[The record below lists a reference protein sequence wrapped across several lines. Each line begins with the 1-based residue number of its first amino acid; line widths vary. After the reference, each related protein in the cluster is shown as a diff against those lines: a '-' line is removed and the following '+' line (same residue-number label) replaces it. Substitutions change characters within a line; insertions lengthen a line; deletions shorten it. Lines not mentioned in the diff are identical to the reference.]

1 MGAQTMDQIRA
12 QAEAWLSDAYD
23 EETRKKVQ
31 YLLDNDPQ
39 ELKESFYTNVAFGT
53 GGMRGIMGVG
63 TNRINKY
70 TIGKATQGL
79 AETLKESHG
88 DNIAVAIA
96 HDCRNNSDVF
106 ARVAANVLS
115 ANGIKVFLFKAL
127 RPTPELSFA
136 VRHYACKAGIVVTAS
151 HNPKEYNGYKVYG
164 DDGCQI
170 VSPVDQILLDKV
182 KAMSVSDVNFEANE
196 ALIESLGEETDA
208 IYIDRLKTLSLSP
221 EAIARQKNT
230 KIVYTALHGT
240 GAILVPRALKA
251 YGFENVSTVAAQD
264 EISGDFPTVISPNPE
279 EPAALEMAIAQAGK
293 IEAELVMGTDPDS
306 DRVGI
311 AIRMEDGTY
320 QLLNGNQTGSLLVY
334 YLITRWKELG
344 KITGKEF
351 IAKTVVTTELMD
363 KMALANGIKVYN
375 TLTGFKHIGSVI
387 RNLEGKEQF
396 IGGGEESYGYLAG
409 DFVRDKDAVMS
420 CALIAEMF
428 AWAKDQG
435 KSLPDLMAD
444 MHLSYGFYL
453 EDLISLTRKGMD
465 GAAEIAAMVE
475 NFRNNPPSEINGSK
489 VVRMIDYKSGD
500 DKNMLDGSISN
511 IDLPSS
517 NFMQFFTEDDSKITV
532 RPSGTEP
539 KIKFYFSVNTKL
551 SSKELYTE
559 TEAKLKEKIKSIQ
572 KSLQL
577 I

>member
-1 MGAQTMDQIRA
+1 MGVQTMDQIRV

-23 EETRKKVQ
+23 EETRKRVQ
-31 YLLDNDPQ
+31 YLLDNDAQ

-79 AETLKESHG
+79 ADTLKESHSG
-88 DNIAVAIA
+88 EIAVAIA

-115 ANGIKVFLFKAL
+115 ASGIKVYLFEAL

-196 ALIESLGEETDA
+196 ALIELLGEETDA

-221 EAIARQKNT
+221 DAIANQKNT

-240 GAILVPRALKA
+240 GAVLVARTLKA
-251 YGFENVSTVAAQD
+251 FGFENVSTVAAQD
-264 EISGDFPTVISPNPE
+264 VMSGDFPTVVSPNPE
-279 EPAALEMAIAQAGK
+279 EPAALEMAIAQAAE

-311 AIRMEDGTY
+311 AIRMDDGSY

-334 YLITRWKELG
+334 YLISRWKELG
-344 KITGKEF
+344 RITGKEF

-363 KMALANGIKVYN
+363 KMAVANGVKVYN

-387 RNLEGKEQF
+387 RELEGKEQF

-435 KSLPDLMAD
+435 KSLPDVMAD
-444 MHLSYGFYL
+444 MHLSYGFYQ
-453 EDLISLTRKGMD
+453 EDLISLTKKGMD
-465 GAAEIAAMVE
+465 GATEIAAMVE
-475 NFRNNPPSEINGSK
+475 KFRNDPPSEINGSK
-489 VVRMIDYKSGD
+489 VIRMIDYKSSD
-500 DKNMLDGSISN
+500 VKDMLNDTVSK

-517 NFMQFFTEDDSKITV
+517 NFMQFFTEDGSKITV

-539 KIKFYFSVNTKL
+539 KIKFYFSVNAEL
-551 SSKELYTE
+551 PSKEDYASVE
-559 TEAKLKEKIKSIQ
+559 KVLKDRIKSIQ
-572 KSLQL
+572 KGWDL